1 MTRKVLRAP
10 KSLEKLQWIQESRF
24 LCPRTLVSG
33 LAVAPRAVGSVEWV
47 FVADFVP

>member
-1 MTRKVLRAP
+1 MDSR
-10 KSLEKLQWIQESRF
+10 IQVP
-24 LCPRTLVSG
+24 LPYRTLVSG